1 VCGVAKW
8 LARLHTARYKFAV
21 ADSILSWESLRT
33 ILLCL
38 LIRTCNDKNVYPKQ
52 SVKNL
57 FACRSEKGSRLDFET
72 FAERVGKYFLTVE
85 DESCGSNEKMREM
98 TCSAQL
104 SPEMA
109 RSPRLSPDLLRI
121 SAFSTCSQQQG
132 YEEASRTVSPP
143 LRIQQKNLSKV
154 RQNEDLS

>member
-1 VCGVAKW
+1 M
-8 LARLHTARYKFAV
+8 
-21 ADSILSWESLRT
+21 
-33 ILLCL
+33 
-38 LIRTCNDKNVYPKQ
+38 
-52 SVKNL
+52 
-57 FACRSEKGSRLDFET
+57 FACRSEKGSRLDFDT
-72 FAERVGKYFLTVE
+72 FAERVGKYFLAVDE
-85 DESCGSNEKMREM
+85 ESCGSNEKIRET

-154 RQNEDLS
+154 RTIEDLCCCFFRFIGTVNKGTGTVA

>member
-1 VCGVAKW
+1 
-8 LARLHTARYKFAV
+8 
-21 ADSILSWESLRT
+21 
-33 ILLCL
+33 
-38 LIRTCNDKNVYPKQ
+38 
-52 SVKNL
+52 L
-57 FACRSEKGSRLDFET
+57 FASRSEKGSRLDFET
-72 FAERVGKYFLTVE
+72 FAERVGKYFLTAE
-85 DESCGSNEKMREM
+85 DESCGSNEKMRET

-154 RQNEDLS
+154 RTIEDLS